1 MLDDHQPLPANNPSP
16 MRTTD
21 WLLLGILI
29 VMLLSTLPLL
39 WFLYLPLFWAFF
51 RIVLPVGI
59 VVFIGYFGLRALKL
73 GEKRGN
79 GPDNDEFIEKA
90 NHFWE
95 DFFALVRT
103 SFKPVALTVI
113 VVTIVFVA
121 CAVGYTRYSR
131 KGVTEKQF
139 ARMAQSLEKYKAHY
153 GVYPNGL
160 AELIGTDPLKREWYQ
175 DAWGNKVEYTL
186 SNNGVSYTL
195 KSAGADNSPGNED
208 DLTITK

>member
-1 MLDDHQPLPANNPSP
+1 MLDDNEPLPTNKPQP

-29 VMLLSTLPLL
+29 IMLLSSLPLL

-51 RIVLPVGI
+51 RFVLPIGIVL
-59 VVFIGYFGLRALKL
+59 FIGYFGLRALKL
-73 GEKRGN
+73 GARRGN

-90 NHFWE
+90 NHFWI
-95 DFFALVRT
+95 DFRVLVRKAL
-103 SFKPVALTVI
+103 KPVAFTVI

-121 CAVGYTRYSR
+121 CAISYTRYSR
-131 KGVTEKQF
+131 KGVTEKQL
-139 ARMAQSLEKYKAHY
+139 ARMSQSLEKYKAHY

-186 SNNGVSYTL
+186 NNKGLGYTL
-195 KSAGADNSPGNED
+195 KSAGADGVAGNED
-208 DLTITK
+208 DLIK